1 MSFDEL
7 RANSENQEQTNH
19 TIMEKD
25 LRTGQEPDAEQAA
38 AQILAP
44 ADIEML
50 TTDYPL
56 YSQDK
61 KGGDALVL
69 FRLCIGRASWYV
81 TEGSWQEGD
90 LVMFGLVD
98 LLDVELGYFSLS
110 EMQQINI
117 NGHTIRK
124 DTTFTPTPLCKLRGE
139 RVEEWLQRMKYI

>member
-1 MSFDEL
+1 
-7 RANSENQEQTNH
+7 
-19 TIMEKD
+19 ME
-25 LRTGQEPDAEQAA
+25 
-38 AQILAP
+38 ILSP
-44 ADIEML
+44 ADIEKL

-69 FRLCIGRASWYV
+69 FRLFIGRASWYV

-90 LVMFGLVD
+90 LVMFGLVE

-124 DTTFTPTPLCKLRGE
+124 DPTFTPTPLCKLRGE
-139 RVEEWLQRMKYI
+139 RVEDWLQRMQYI